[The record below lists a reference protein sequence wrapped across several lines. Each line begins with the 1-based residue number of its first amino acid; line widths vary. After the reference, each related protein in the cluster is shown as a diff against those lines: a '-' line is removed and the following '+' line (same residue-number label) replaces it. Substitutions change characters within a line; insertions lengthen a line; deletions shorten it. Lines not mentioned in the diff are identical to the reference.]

1 MEKKTHK
8 KFPAGKLI
16 AVVLIALIAACVI
29 NPSLLFFLTEEQQ
42 GVVADFQATYFTAR
56 NPLQG
61 EGGRLRPG
69 EPAVPGP
76 ASG

>member
-1 MEKKTHK
+1 M
-8 KFPAGKLI
+8 
-16 AVVLIALIAACVI
+16 VLIALIAACVI

-61 EGGRLRPG
+61 EGGGFDPVSLLSLALLLA
-69 EPAVPGP
+69 ECWAIILVI
-76 ASG
+76 

>member
-1 MEKKTHK
+1 M
-8 KFPAGKLI
+8 
-16 AVVLIALIAACVI
+16 VLIALIAACVI

-61 EGGRLRPG
+61 EG
-69 EPAVPGP
+69 A
-76 ASG
+76 ASTR